1 MTENEQDVPADEPQ
15 VDEDWK
21 SQVQAEKE
29 AGTDDEPQAD
39 EPAADEPTADEPTA
53 DEPAA
58 DEPAA
63 DEPAADEPAAD
74 ELAAEGVPEASFST
88 LISVLAT
95 QAMVALGEGIPGQQ
109 EQTPVQ
115 LSLARYH
122 VDTLSVLQEKTAGNL
137 SDEETALLK
146 QVLYQL
152 RMMYVTVQKQ
162 GDAAQD

>member
-1 MTENEQDVPADEPQ
+1 MTENEQDVPVDKPQ
-15 VDEDWK
+15 ADEDWK

-29 AGTDDEPQAD
+29 AGTDDEPAADEPATDEPATD
-39 EPAADEPTADEPTA
+39 EPAADEPAT

-63 DEPAADEPAAD
+63 DEPAADEPAA
-74 ELAAEGVPEASFST
+74 EGVPEASFST

-95 QAMVALGEGIPGQQ
+95 QTMVALGEGIPGQQ
-109 EQTPVQ
+109 EQSPVQ

-122 VDTLSVLQEKTAGNL
+122 IDTLSVLQEKTAGNL
-137 SDEETALLK
+137 ADEETALLE

-152 RMMYVTVQKQ
+152 RMMYVAVQKQ
-162 GDAAQD
+162 DDAAQD